1 MELTR
6 DGGCS
11 PDAGHPNCVKRMRHI
26 SVHLFLEEIIA
37 TCWNKMEIAN
47 DAFRGAKNSSRNEAL
62 CKERNVFRPVS
73 ELRA

>member
-1 MELTR
+1 MELIR

-37 TCWNKMEIAN
+37 TCWNKWRLQTMPFEVQKIVVEMKHYVKREMY
-47 DAFRGAKNSSRNEAL
+47 FAL
-62 CKERNVFRPVS
+62 
-73 ELRA
+73 